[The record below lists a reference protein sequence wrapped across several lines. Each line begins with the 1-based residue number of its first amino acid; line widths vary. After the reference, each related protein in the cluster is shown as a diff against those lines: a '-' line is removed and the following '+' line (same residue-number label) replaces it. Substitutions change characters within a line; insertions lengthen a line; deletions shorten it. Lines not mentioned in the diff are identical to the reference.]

1 MIDINVEIDP
11 DLLGIDEK
19 ESINILKSILEK
31 ELISKAKINLIFAK
45 DKLLNNLKIEYFQKD
60 HLTDVIAFRIND
72 YTDTEVEGEIYI
84 SLERAIDNA
93 KEEVRNYC
101 KVANATNLPF
111 EDKSVDVSISITT
124 LHNLEEKELVKAL
137 LEIERVSKRGSFI
150 TLDAYRNNE
159 EKDRMEAWNL
169 TAKTVMHVDSWAELF
184 KDVGNFSC

>member
-45 DKLLNNLKIEYFQKD
+45 DEFLNNLKIEYFQKD

-93 KEEVRNYC
+93 KEYDEEVSKELAR
-101 KVANATNLPF
+101 L
-111 EDKSVDVSISITT
+111 IIHGT
-124 LHNLEEKELVKAL
+124 LHLLNYKDNTDNEKFIMTELENKYL
-137 LEIERVSKRGSFI
+137 
-150 TLDAYRNNE
+150 
-159 EKDRMEAWNL
+159 KDCDWN
-169 TAKTVMHVDSWAELF
+169 KIF
-184 KDVGNFSC
+184 

>member
-45 DKLLNNLKIEYFQKD
+45 DELLNNLKIEYFQKD

-93 KEEVRNYC
+93 KEYDEEVSKELAR
-101 KVANATNLPF
+101 L
-111 EDKSVDVSISITT
+111 IIHGT
-124 LHNLEEKELVKAL
+124 LHLLNYKDNTDDEKFIMTVLENKYL
-137 LEIERVSKRGSFI
+137 
-150 TLDAYRNNE
+150 
-159 EKDRMEAWNL
+159 KDFDWN
-169 TAKTVMHVDSWAELF
+169 KIF
-184 KDVGNFSC
+184 

>member
-19 ESINILKSILEK
+19 KSINILNSTIAK

-45 DKLLNNLKIEYFQKD
+45 DELLNNLKIEYFQKD

-93 KEEVRNYC
+93 KKYDEEVSKELAR
-101 KVANATNLPF
+101 L
-111 EDKSVDVSISITT
+111 IIHGT
-124 LHNLEEKELVKAL
+124 LHLLNYKDNTDDEKFIMTELENKYL
-137 LEIERVSKRGSFI
+137 
-150 TLDAYRNNE
+150 
-159 EKDRMEAWNL
+159 KDFDWN
-169 TAKTVMHVDSWAELF
+169 KIF
-184 KDVGNFSC
+184 

>member
-19 ESINILKSILEK
+19 KSINILKSTLDK

-45 DKLLNNLKIEYFQKD
+45 DEFLNNLKIEYFQKD

-93 KEEVRNYC
+93 KEYDEEVSKELAR
-101 KVANATNLPF
+101 L
-111 EDKSVDVSISITT
+111 IIHGT
-124 LHNLEEKELVKAL
+124 LHLLNYKDNTDDEKFIMTELENKYL
-137 LEIERVSKRGSFI
+137 
-150 TLDAYRNNE
+150 
-159 EKDRMEAWNL
+159 KDFDWN
-169 TAKTVMHVDSWAELF
+169 KIF
-184 KDVGNFSC
+184 